1 MRFEGYGWLDIRDR
15 MNEIETFPVPPP
27 YQRADQVNRSNPYP
41 KIIME
46 ITELHPLVIE

>member
-1 MRFEGYGWLDIRDR
+1 MK
-15 MNEIETFPVPPP
+15 EIETSPVPPP
-27 YQRADQVNRSNPYP
+27 YQRADPVNSSNPYP